1 MAFTATGASAST
13 TAAAIV
19 AAAVSGAV
27 YTDAVNNAVS
37 TLGWC
42 PAGTY
47 AFINGTLV
55 KVTTS
60 AAGGVAAVFS
70 YDTGGA
76 VT

>member
-1 MAFTATGASAST
+1 MAYTATGANTGA

-19 AAAVSGAV
+19 AAAVSGVV
-27 YTDAVNNAVS
+27 YTDAVNNAIA

-42 PAGTY
+42 PVGTQ
-47 AFINGTLV
+47 AFVNGTLV

-60 AAGGVAAVFS
+60 AGAGSAPLFS

>member
-1 MAFTATGASAST
+1 MAFTATGASPST

-19 AAAVSGAV
+19 AAALSGVV
-27 YTDAVNNAVS
+27 YADAVNNAIS

-42 PAGTY
+42 PVGTQ

-60 AAGGVAAVFS
+60 ASAGGAPVFS
-70 YDTGGA
+70 YDTSGA